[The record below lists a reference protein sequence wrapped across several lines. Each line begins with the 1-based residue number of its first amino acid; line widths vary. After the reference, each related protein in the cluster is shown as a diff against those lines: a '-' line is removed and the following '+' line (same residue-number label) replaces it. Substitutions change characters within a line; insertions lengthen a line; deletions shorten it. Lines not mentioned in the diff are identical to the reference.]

1 MSSDYLVTNQV
12 VSKSGTW
19 MASPHV
25 AGVAAQYLQG
35 NPTASPAVV
44 WRAIVGN
51 AVTGTI
57 SLNRVSITYGTPN
70 RFLFTDW

>member
-1 MSSDYLVTNQV
+1 M
-12 VSKSGTW
+12 
-19 MASPHV
+19 

-44 WRAIVGN
+44 WRAVVGSN

-57 SLNRVSITYGTPN
+57 SLNRVSIAYGTPN
-70 RFLFTDW
+70 RFLFTDY

>member
-1 MSSDYLVTNQV
+1 
-12 VSKSGTW
+12 

-44 WRAIVGN
+44 WRAVVGN
-51 AVTGTI
+51 SVSSTI
-57 SLNRVSITYGTPN
+57 TLNRVSIAYGTPN
-70 RFLFTDW
+70 RFLFTDY